1 MFQQTYKK
9 SNNFINSINGIYD
22 EKSILSIFILSTA
35 FLSTQSNATEY
46 EKNSVG
52 IVNIKGQITAT
63 PSCIL
68 QPIAEIQL
76 PNVQENNFTLS
87 NLANVEAKEI
97 NIIFENCTQELN
109 NIKLRVQ
116 NQGKST
122 LENTVIS
129 KDNGSNVS
137 VAILDTTGSEIDLAQ
152 ENNTQFKAKIDQ
164 VTHMASYKFY
174 ANYKKPDNIEATP
187 GKVITSLNF
196 DVIYSDV
203 ADQG

>member
-1 MFQQTYKK
+1 M
-9 SNNFINSINGIYD
+9 
-22 EKSILSIFILSTA
+22 
-35 FLSTQSNATEY
+35 
-46 EKNSVG
+46 
-52 IVNIKGQITAT
+52 
-63 PSCIL
+63 
-68 QPIAEIQL
+68 
-76 PNVQENNFTLS
+76 
-87 NLANVEAKEI
+87 EAKEI

-174 ANYKKPDNIEATP
+174 ANYKKPDNIDATP

>member
-1 MFQQTYKK
+1 MK
-9 SNNFINSINGIYD
+9 
-22 EKSILSIFILSTA
+22 KSILSIFILSTA

-76 PNVQENNFTLS
+76 PNVQENNFTFS

-174 ANYKKPDNIEATP
+174 ANYKKPDNIDATP